1 MRFTRRS
8 ILMMTP
14 AALQAADWTS
24 FRGTRAAGVS
34 DGAPLPVE
42 CDLASRK
49 NVRWTVDVPGLGHS
63 SPVVSGNQLY
73 LTAAIPQRDTG
84 PFSPV
89 GGIDSASDRG
99 VSHRFVVIA
108 MNLRT
113 GKTEWTRT
121 AYDGP
126 PRIQRHVRASHAN
139 ATPAV
144 DRGHLAV
151 FFGSEGLYLYKPDG
165 ALLWKKDLGVLS
177 VGYKG
182 RPEVE
187 WGWSSSP
194 VLSGSTVV
202 VQCDTHHADFV
213 AAFDVNTGNELW
225 RTPREEYPTW
235 STPTIVDTPRGARVI
250 TASGRFTRAHDLKTG
265 KELWR
270 YADETEVRVP
280 TPIVAHGLIFIAGGY
295 PQGRP
300 FYALDPDGKQVWRNE
315 KGGPYVPTPI
325 VYGDYFYIAG
335 DTGILG
341 CYEAKTGKEV
351 YRERLGPGTVA
362 ISASPVAGDGKL
374 FLPTH
379 EGDMYAVTAGPKFEL
394 RGKMAFGEPLM
405 ATPAI
410 AGGILLVR
418 GIRRLHALENRAA

>member
-1 MRFTRRS
+1 MSYTRRS
-8 ILMMTP
+8 VLMMST
-14 AALQAADWTS
+14 AALQAADWKS
-24 FRGTRAAGVS
+24 FRGTRASGVA
-34 DGAPLPVE
+34 DGSPLPVE

-49 NVRWTVDVPGLGHS
+49 NVLWTAEIPGLGHS
-63 SPVVSGNQLY
+63 SPVVSGNQIY
-73 LTAAIPQRDTG
+73 LTSAIPLRETA
-84 PFSPV
+84 PFSPI
-89 GGIDSASDRG
+89 GGIDSASDQG
-99 VSHRFVVIA
+99 IPHRFAVLAV
-108 MNLRT
+108 NLRT
-113 GKTEWTRT
+113 GKIEWTRT
-121 AYDGP
+121 AYEGP
-126 PRIQRHVRASHAN
+126 PKIQRHLRASHAN
-139 ATPAV
+139 ATPAA
-144 DRGHLAV
+144 DRGHVAA
-151 FFGSEGLYLYKPDG
+151 FFGSEGLYVFKSDG
-165 ALLWKKDLGVLS
+165 SLVWKKDLGVLS

-194 VLSGSTVV
+194 VLSGGTVV
-202 VQCDTHHADFV
+202 VQCDTHREDFV
-213 AAFDVNTGNELW
+213 AAFDLNTGKELW
-225 RTPREEYPTW
+225 RSPREEYPTW
-235 STPTIVDTPRGARVI
+235 STPAVVDTPRGVQVI

-280 TPIVAHGLIFIAGGY
+280 TPIVAHGLIIVAGGY

-300 FYALDPDGKQVWRNE
+300 FYALDLDGKLVWRNE

-325 VYGDYFYIAG
+325 VYRDYLYIAG

-362 ISASPVAGDGKL
+362 ISASPTAGDGKL

-379 EGDMYAVTAGPKFEL
+379 EGDIYAVAAGPRFEVL
-394 RGKMAFGEPLM
+394 GKMAFGEPLM

-410 AGGILLVR
+410 ADGVVLVR
-418 GIRRLHALENRAA
+418 GTRRLHAIASRRA